1 MKYLSILLSFVASFV
16 LAMLAIQTMRW
27 DDSLSFTLL
36 SAFFSVIFFAVGI
49 EIRKK
54 V

>member
-16 LAMLAIQTMRW
+16 LSMLAIQTMRW
-27 DDSLSFTLL
+27 DDSISFTLL
-36 SAFFSVIFFAVGI
+36 STFFAIIFFAVGV
-49 EIRKK
+49 ELRKK